1 VKNLDVTFA
10 ETGPLLSIP
19 SGVVSFDFEGEMLL
33 FSEKAQKVY
42 CLNHSASLIWSYLE
56 SQMTPDE
63 VVTTVANTYGVR
75 REQAGVD
82 VGNLIRNLC
91 GAGLLTCGHL
101 QESCSDRPKVQ
112 RANPSGCQFAA
123 SLERRHHL
131 RFNLLEKAFL
141 VRCDSQDIGK
151 CLSEAFAHL
160 RSDVHEPPI
169 IIDIVGSATD
179 LSIYALG
186 LLVAHDV
193 NQEHVVPMVIDIVLS
208 AAYRSHD
215 CLIAIH
221 AAVLKA
227 GRECAV
233 FVGESGAGKTSLSAA
248 LIHHGFTYFSDET
261 TFIDRSNKIIP
272 LPMSLRIKEGAW
284 KLLLPMFPDLLK
296 LRVHCLPENQKVRFL
311 PPTSGN
317 FAVTSEEGCRARWL
331 ISVRYAPGEKTEI
344 IRICRVRALASLQS
358 AGFDVC
364 GPLDRQRI
372 GDLLTWIRTLDCYEM
387 RINKLEDAVDVIR
400 NLVN

>member
-1 VKNLDVTFA
+1 MKNLDVAFE
-10 ETGPLLSIP
+10 ETAPLLSIP
-19 SGVVSFDFEGEMLL
+19 RGVVSFDFEGELLL

-56 SQMTPDE
+56 NQMTLDE
-63 VVTTVANTYGVR
+63 VVTAVANTYGVR

-82 VGNLIRNLC
+82 VGNLIRNWSD
-91 GAGLLTCGHL
+91 AGLLTYGHL
-101 QESCSDRPKVQ
+101 QESCSDSAEVQ
-112 RANPSGCQFAA
+112 SVNPVGCLFSP
-123 SLERRHHL
+123 SLVRRHHL

-141 VRCDSQDIGK
+141 VRCDSQEIGK
-151 CLSEAFAHL
+151 CLSEVFAHL
-160 RSDVHEPPI
+160 QSDFHEPSI
-169 IIDIVGSATD
+169 IIDIVESGKN

-186 LLVAHDV
+186 VPVANDV
-193 NQEHVVPMVIDIVLS
+193 KQEYIVPMVTDIVLS
-208 AAYRSHD
+208 AAYKSHD

-272 LPMSLRIKEGAW
+272 LPISLRIKEGAW
-284 KLLLPMFPDLLK
+284 KLLSPMFPHLLK
-296 LRVHCLPENQKVRFL
+296 LRAHCLPENQKVRFL
-311 PPTSGN
+311 PPTSGD
-317 FAVTSEEGCRARWL
+317 FAVTIEEGCSARWL
-331 ISVRYAPGEKTEI
+331 ISVRYAPGKKTDI
-344 IRICRVRALASLQS
+344 IRISRIRALASLQS

-372 GDLLTWIRTLDCYEM
+372 SDLLTWIRTLDCYEM
-387 RINKLEDAVDVIR
+387 RIDRLEDAVDVLR
-400 NLVN
+400 SLVN